1 MSDSLPFPA
10 PPSFA
15 ERTDDDRV
23 PCAAPLHSDVTDID
37 EEALS
42 LSAFP
47 VPLSLLDLS
56 PIVEG
61 GSAAQSFRCTVDL
74 ARHAEKWGFRR
85 YWLAEHHNMA
95 GIASSATS
103 ILIGQVAAATKRITV
118 GSGGIMLPN
127 HAPLVIAEQFGT
139 LATLFPGRI
148 ELGLGRAPGS
158 DQLTARALRR
168 TLQDSAERFPE
179 DVLELR
185 DYFAPA
191 VPGQRVLAVPGVGT
205 EVPIWLLG
213 SSLFSARLA
222 AALGLPFAFASHFA
236 PDLLNAALDTYRH
249 HFEPSPTL
257 AAPYAMVGVNVFA
270 ADTETEARRIM
281 TSAQQQFL
289 ALRRNN
295 PGRLKPPVDTMEGM
309 WHESEKANVERA
321 LSCAAVGDPA
331 QVRNALQDI
340 VARTG
345 ANELMLA
352 GQIFDHSARL
362 HSFHIASE
370 VARTLQPAST

>member
-1 MSDSLPFPA
+1 MSESQSPITGVHASAPAYAENGAHLQAQDASAVLP
-10 PPSFA
+10 
-15 ERTDDDRV
+15 
-23 PCAAPLHSDVTDID
+23 
-37 EEALS
+37 
-42 LSAFP
+42 SAFP

-74 ARHAEKWGFRR
+74 AQHAERWGFNR
-85 YWLAEHHNMA
+85 YWLAEHHNMP

-191 VPGQRVLAVPGVGT
+191 APGQRVQAVPGVGT

-222 AALGLPFAFASHFA
+222 AALGMPFAFASHFA
-236 PDLLNAALDTYRH
+236 PDLLDAALETYRH
-249 HFEPSPTL
+249 HFEASPTL

-270 ADTETEARRIM
+270 ADTEEAARRIM

-289 ALRRNN
+289 ALRRNT
-295 PGRLKPPVDTMEGM
+295 PGRLKPPVDSMEGL

-321 LSCAAVGDPA
+321 LGCAAVGNPE
-331 QVRNALQDI
+331 QVRAALQGI

-352 GQIFDHSARL
+352 GQIFDHQTRLRSFEIAATAARAL
-362 HSFHIASE
+362 HP
-370 VARTLQPAST
+370 VAAVV